1 MSKAHLWTGTPRL
14 STTSRHHLGSQA
26 EDLSQDCA
34 LAYRHAS
41 SGRGLK
47 DTDEDHRTFLFL
59 CWSLPGSQSPVLVS
73 LFVPDAPEPEDE
85 DARHTSSVGLLLSA
99 VGRGLFEVPSAATA
113 TRLCA
118 WLAVSV
124 SVPLAASGL

>member
-1 MSKAHLWTGTPRL
+1 MGSDPESEPEPESAPSNQDQHFSLNLTQSNQPMSKAHLWTGTPRL

-99 VGRGLFEVPSAATA
+99 VG
-113 TRLCA
+113 
-118 WLAVSV
+118 
-124 SVPLAASGL
+124 